1 MKVKYP
7 KIDLRA
13 RCHWVSRITG
23 EIVPTLK
30 DVLRTALFDWRNFHV
45 VNVVWFYN
53 KEGW

>member
-7 KIDLRA
+7 KIQDQVTY
-13 RCHWVSRITG
+13 HWVSKTTG

-30 DVLRTALFDWRNFHV
+30 DVLRVALADLCNYHV
-45 VNVVWFYN
+45 VNVLWTYS